1 MLSPLTAANGWDC
14 SQRALDSSRRASSR
28 PVIYFCN
35 SDSGRCY
42 RDSLR
47 MRFLPAAGQGLVTT
61 GFTLTQIDGTTISAL
76 SLVAPLQLEEFVH
89 AIQLR
94 WMPSDSPAYSVGL
107 MTGSVAGRLSI
118 VTNSSSTSV
127 KNLSTTT
134 PDGAQ
139 EDQPPNNR
147 SKDTK
152 KSQGVG
158 LAVGGVVTI
167 LLTVVL

>member
-1 MLSPLTAANGWDC
+1 
-14 SQRALDSSRRASSR
+14 
-28 PVIYFCN
+28 
-35 SDSGRCY
+35 
-42 RDSLR
+42 

-61 GFTLTQIDGTTISAL
+61 GFTLTQIDGTTITAL

-127 KNLSTTT
+127 RDLTTTT
-134 PDGAQ
+134 PGGAR
-139 EDQPPNNR
+139 EDHPPSGR
-147 SKDTK
+147 SNDAKI
-152 KSQGVG
+152 SLGVG

-167 LLTVVL
+167 LLTVVLFLRYRRAKLGASSRSTLPRD